1 VATRF
6 QDGATAPSV
15 ADGAQFLTANSA
27 STVIVNFEE
36 GVPDQEI
43 TVLCG
48 DSQTVFNGPQLGLTA
63 PMACKGGNVIRLR
76 FDGAIWIETARTV
89 M

>member
-1 VATRF
+1 
-6 QDGATAPSV
+6 
-15 ADGAQFLTANSA
+15 
-27 STVIVNFEE
+27 
-36 GVPDQEI
+36 
-43 TVLCG
+43 
-48 DSQTVFNGPQLGLTA
+48 VFNGPQLGLTA